1 MFNGKIDYKWLFSIA
16 MLVYQRVAVVEDHR
30 QEKLLFF
37 ICTVRRI
44 GFSQFPD
51 SNPLHFVPAE
61 KILCSG
67 CGGWNGGT
75 PKSSVLTGFSFGKPS
90 MLGYSHVIMTS
101 RTPPCHR
108 REVTF
113 VVLLLMSF
121 REISDDLCQSQKQ
134 GWPRRQI
141 FFFLNIFWNISIW
154 SLAVCFMKQVGH
166 GHSNF
171 CWNKERRKMKAEI
184 KSMKSD
190 NPEVLSE
197 DGLYP
202 FDILQNGRCL
212 RRYRSSI
219 WAIGPIDIY
228 NHLYVPSILMAI
240 FNGESMIWTWSEF
253 NGFRAVFRSKS
264 PRPSLRNS
272 MLWPNR
278 AIRICMYYIRY
289 II

>member
-75 PKSSVLTGFSFGKPS
+75 PKSSVLRDFPFGKPS

-108 REVTF
+108 RKITF

-141 FFFLNIFWNISIW
+141 FFFEHFWNISIW
-154 SLAVCFMKQVGH
+154 SWLFA
-166 GHSNF
+166 S
-171 CWNKERRKMKAEI
+171 WNKLDMATPSSAETRSVARWKPRSNPWRVTTQRCSLKMG
-184 KSMKSD
+184 ST
-190 NPEVLSE
+190 LW
-197 DGLYP
+197 YP
-202 FDILQNGRCL
+202 SKMADAYVDI
-212 RRYRSSI
+212 
-219 WAIGPIDIY
+219 D
-228 NHLYVPSILMAI
+228 HLYGL
-240 FNGESMIWTWSEF
+240 
-253 NGFRAVFRSKS
+253 
-264 PRPSLRNS
+264 
-272 MLWPNR
+272 
-278 AIRICMYYIRY
+278 
-289 II
+289 

>member
-141 FFFLNIFWNISIW
+141 FFFEHFLEHFD
-154 SLAVCFMKQVGH
+154 L
-166 GHSNF
+166 
-171 CWNKERRKMKAEI
+171 
-184 KSMKSD
+184 
-190 NPEVLSE
+190 VL
-197 DGLYP
+197 G
-202 FDILQNGRCL
+202 CL
-212 RRYRSSI
+212 LHETS
-219 WAIGPIDIY
+219 
-228 NHLYVPSILMAI
+228 
-240 FNGESMIWTWSEF
+240 WTWPLQVLLKQGASQDESRDQIHEEWQPR
-253 NGFRAVFRSKS
+253 GALWRWALPLWYPSKWQ
-264 PRPSLRNS
+264 
-272 MLWPNR
+272 MLT
-278 AIRICMYYIRY
+278 
-289 II
+289 